1 MGKIVFYEERN
12 FKGRSYE
19 CAADCSDMY
28 SHFSRCNSIK
38 VESGGWMVYQSPGY
52 HGYQYF
58 LKKGNYPDYKHWM
71 GFNDCV
77 RSCQLI
83 PLTKGPHKIRI
94 YERAEFGGQT
104 MDLSEDCPSVHDRF
118 HLHDFHS
125 CDVQDGYWVLYEHPQ
140 YRGRQYLVRPGQYR
154 RFYDWGCTNGYVG
167 SIRRLVV

>member
-52 HGYQYF
+52 HG
-58 LKKGNYPDYKHWM
+58 LP
-71 GFNDCV
+71 
-77 RSCQLI
+77 
-83 PLTKGPHKIRI
+83 TKGPHKIRI

-140 YRGRQYLVRPGQYR
+140 YRGRQYS
-154 RFYDWGCTNGYVG
+154 FYDWGCTNGYVG